1 MSDTKDIQERRR
13 LPFARRTID
22 LEPPRPVSPK
32 ACEATVEAIW
42 QKDTNHHQT
51 FTVQAAPLPSA
62 NGEQTKAHESL
73 HAANDISPAPPK
85 DEEPPAK
92 FKALFNFTTKHD
104 NKILIPGLVLSLAAG
119 VLKPMMSVFLGLIF
133 DIIASYMSG
142 EIDGPRLIR
151 DVSRWCAILTGIGC
165 ANWFVNG
172 FMFVFWV
179 SFGEAQARSVRGRM
193 FKGLLR
199 REMEWFDGVRDGI
212 GSLLVR
218 VQT

>member
-13 LPFARRTID
+13 LPFVRRITI
-22 LEPPRPVSPK
+22 LEPPRPISPK
-32 ACEATVEAIW
+32 ACKTTVEAIW
-42 QKDTNHHQT
+42 QDTTHHT
-51 FTVQAAPLPSA
+51 FTVQAAPLQSA
-62 NGEQTKAHESL
+62 NGEQTKSHKAL
-73 HAANDISPAPPK
+73 QDAANHISPTPPK
-85 DEEPPAK
+85 DEAPPAK

-104 NKILIPGLVLSLAAG
+104 SKILIPGLVLSLAAG
-119 VLKPMMSVFLGLIF
+119 ALKPMMSVFLGLIF
-133 DIIASYMSG
+133 DVIASYMSG

-199 REMEWFDGVRDGI
+199 REIEWFDGVRDGI